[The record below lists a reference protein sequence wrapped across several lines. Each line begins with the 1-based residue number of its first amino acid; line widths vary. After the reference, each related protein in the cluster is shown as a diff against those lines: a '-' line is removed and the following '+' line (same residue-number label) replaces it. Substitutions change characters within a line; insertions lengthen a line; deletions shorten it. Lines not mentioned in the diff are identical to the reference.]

1 MIVNYHA
8 NIRLSLTT
16 VVRLA
21 TLCIQKKKKRK
32 ENTQKRKKKKS
43 PNPTSIHARQM
54 FVKPFLDN
62 AVKRNFQ
69 IPFQQRGSKIRI
81 THELH
86 TYATWRDLT
95 YTALTFY
102 TATRTRK
109 RASIIR
115 TVTEPTFSPPHINPS
130 PRAICKLKMALRRGE
145 KNFVA
150 RRITRISG

>member
-1 MIVNYHA
+1 M
-8 NIRLSLTT
+8 RTSDC
-16 VVRLA
+16 RWRQ
-21 TLCIQKKKKRK
+21 LCVSQHCVYKKRK
-32 ENTQKRKKKKS
+32 KEKRTHRRGKKEKPKSHEHTRAPNVCETLPRQRGKKKFS
-43 PNPTSIHARQM
+43 NPLSTTRRW
-54 FVKPFLDN
+54 N
-62 AVKRNFQ
+62 AALKYA
-69 IPFQQRGSKIRI
+69 
-81 THELH
+81 LH
-86 TYATWRDLT
+86 TCATWRDLT